1 MEITPPG
8 VLLLPGVD
16 DSQHVVMITLLP
28 PETLS
33 DFEVGDSVRVTTLH
47 ESVPAGAEGRVV
59 GFYRLDPPKALVAFE
74 DGPHT
79 VLESKLERIG

>member
-1 MEITPPG
+1 MMMP
-8 VLLLPGVD
+8 
-16 DSQHVVMITLLP
+16 S

-33 DFEVGDSVRVTTLH
+33 ELGVGDSVRVTAFH

-59 GFYRLDPPKALVAFE
+59 GFYRIDPPKALVAFE

-79 VLESKLERIG
+79 VLESMLERVA

>member
-1 MEITPPG
+1 
-8 VLLLPGVD
+8 
-16 DSQHVVMITLLP
+16 MITLP
-28 PETLS
+28 PATTS
-33 DFEVGDSVRVTTLH
+33 DLGVGDSVRLTMLH

-74 DGPHT
+74 DGPRT

>member
-1 MEITPPG
+1 MC
-8 VLLLPGVD
+8 
-16 DSQHVVMITLLP
+16 SLP

-33 DFEVGDSVRVTTLH
+33 ELGVGDSVRLTALH

-74 DGPHT
+74 EGQCT
-79 VLESKLERIG
+79 VLESKLERVG